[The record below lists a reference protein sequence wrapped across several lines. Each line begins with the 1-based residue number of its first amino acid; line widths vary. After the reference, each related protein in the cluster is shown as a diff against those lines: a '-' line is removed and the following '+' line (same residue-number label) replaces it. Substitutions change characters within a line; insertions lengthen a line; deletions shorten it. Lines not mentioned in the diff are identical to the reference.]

1 MARLRSMPAESAAV
15 PYPQTKRQALREKT
29 NTTRAKVALAEEDVG
44 NIEGLIKEAPKRKG
58 RAMKSVH
65 DDGEVFMA
73 GGLGQGEARPT
84 APRSGLGPISTDEL
98 AKSDAA
104 APPTSK
110 ANKRAPRM
118 MRKPI
123 QNEAHSKVLDGLR
136 KRMEETARKEGG
148 KNPALPLAKRLS
160 TGTAPSSDV
169 LSVVPVTV
177 RKSPVIAQERSE
189 YDISPS
195 PPPPAKLSS
204 LNAKRSTLPQPTSSP
219 KPRSTPAMDTSVL
232 KNFKRRARQPSML
245 ALVQQRAMN
254 TRPSMTNATVAVE
267 DSSIFDFDAENGE
280 DEDDFAPE
288 VEGTP
293 LHVSEAKRK
302 SAGSSIKKT
311 VPKPVEAKPASA
323 GKKRKSAQADFA
335 SSALETLRSKRR
347 KSGFPGPS
355 LDDEDNPLPNLSHS
369 SVARG
374 SPAESTRQATPVP
387 QATSDVQVFNSSQ
400 STPPP
405 IESASPHNPRASVHD
420 DFAVPSTEEQDDE
433 ASLQRGDD
441 ILENPL
447 YDAPNGTMAE
457 PASSSP
463 VPGPLSGTQQ
473 RIRDELADPVTQV
486 SPQRVVEKAVKP
498 TKTKPI
504 STATLQNL
512 LPKRRQPLKPRHR
525 KSEYDFASESENGS
539 ELDRTHIAEG
549 EEEPNER
556 RRRQTKVTPAKGRRK
571 PTVATTAK
579 AKKAGKQRE
588 RQSETAP
595 ASKKATKTYGRA
607 ARALKISD
615 KENDDTADQNFDASD
630 NGDES
635 AEILPGRV
643 DVAAATLGS
652 GELEEARRKFAEVD
666 GWDMEFET
674 VGPEE
679 HRSSSQQ
686 WR

>member
-1 MARLRSMPAESAAV
+1 MARLRGTPATSTAV
-15 PYPQTKRQALREKT
+15 PPPQIKRHALREKT
-29 NTTRAKVALAEEDVG
+29 NTTRAKIALAVEDVG

-58 RAMKSVH
+58 RAKQSVH

-73 GGLGQGEARPT
+73 GGLGQGEAT
-84 APRSGLGPISTDEL
+84 APRIELGPISTDEL
-98 AKSDAA
+98 AKSDAP
-104 APPTSK
+104 APPTAK

-123 QNEAHSKVLDGLR
+123 QDEAQSKVLDGLR

-160 TGTAPSSDV
+160 TGAAPSSDV

-204 LNAKRSTLPQPTSSP
+204 MNVKRSTLAQPTSSP

-293 LHVSEAKRK
+293 LHVSKVKRK

-323 GKKRKSAQADFA
+323 EKKRKSAQADLAFG
-335 SSALETLRSKRR
+335 ALETLRSKRR
-347 KSGFPGPS
+347 KSEFPGPS
-355 LDDEDNPLPNLSHS
+355 LDDKDKPLPTLSHDP
-369 SVARG
+369 VARG
-374 SPAESTRQATPVP
+374 SSVESARQTTPVP
-387 QATSDVQVFNSSQ
+387 QATSDVQVLNSSQ
-400 STPPP
+400 STPPA
-405 IESASPHNPRASVHD
+405 IDSASPRNQRASVHD
-420 DFAVPSTEEQDDE
+420 DFAVPSTEEQGDE
-433 ASLQRGDD
+433 TPLQPGDD
-441 ILENPL
+441 LPDNPL

-463 VPGPLSGTQQ
+463 VPDYLSGTQQ
-473 RIRDELADPVTQV
+473 RIQDELADPVTQV
-486 SPQRVVEKAVKP
+486 SPPPVIEKPVRP
-498 TKTKPI
+498 TKTKPV

-525 KSEYDFASESENGS
+525 KSEYDFASESENEA
-539 ELDRTHIAEG
+539 ELDSTHIAEDD
-549 EEEPNER
+549 EEPTGR
-556 RRRQTKVTPAKGRRK
+556 RKRQTKVTPAKVRRK
-571 PTVATTAK
+571 PTMATTAQ
-579 AKKAGKQRE
+579 AKKAGKQQDRK
-588 RQSETAP
+588 SEAAP

-607 ARALKISD
+607 ARALRISD
-615 KENDDTADQNFDASD
+615 QENDDTADQNFDASD

-635 AEILPGRV
+635 AEILPERV
-643 DVAAATLGS
+643 DVAVATAVN